1 MINAYLLA
9 VLLLPSTLLMFLNIV
24 VFVIIYIL
32 FGNNKNNPVKCL
44 AVKDGKRGTIG
55 YYGHSFN
62 TI

>member
-32 FGNNKNNPVKCL
+32 FGNKNNPVKCL
-44 AVKDGKRGTIG
+44 AVKDGKRGTIP
-55 YYGHSFN
+55 HCC
-62 TI
+62 